1 MLNTDTIIQAGGLLA
16 IGVTIF
22 AETGLLLGIFLPGDT
37 LLLTAGL
44 FAGQHKLSIV
54 WLNIVVIVAATVGYQ
69 ACYLIG
75 ERAGPRLFKRQD
87 GLLFKEEYI
96 GRTQRFLKRYGAAT
110 LIIARIIANVR
121 TLIPIIAG
129 ASKMDKRQYFVY
141 NVIGASIWSLLLTLL
156 TYWLGSS
163 VPHIDRYFFPVLII
177 GLVLLYVAAIWG
189 IVKSPARRTG
199 LKKGLKEDYD
209 YFFRGPKKS

>member
-1 MLNTDTIIQAGGLLA
+1 MFNTDTIIQAGGLLA
-16 IGVTIF
+16 IGLTIF

-54 WLNIVVIVAATVGYQ
+54 WLNVVVIIAAIIGYQ
-69 ACYLIG
+69 AGYLIG

-110 LIIARIIANVR
+110 LIIARLIANVR
-121 TLIPIIAG
+121 TLIPVIAG
-129 ASKMDKRQYFVY
+129 AGKMDRRRYFIY
-141 NVIGASIWSLLLTLL
+141 NAIGASVWSLLLTML

-163 VPHIDRYFFPVLII
+163 VPHVDRYFFPVLVV
-177 GLVLLYVAAIWG
+177 GLVLLYAAAVWG
-189 IVKSPARRTG
+189 IVKSPARRAG
-199 LKKGLKEDYD
+199 LKKGLKEDWD
-209 YFFRGPKKS
+209 YFFKKRR